1 MKFQGSLQLERYLSE
16 AFPRRTSLPHGRTGQ
31 KTPYVDQI
39 DGGWDVMKADG
50 TLIKG
55 FGRNG
60 EKAAKAY
67 LKKNF
72 KKLSK

>member
-1 MKFQGSLQLERYLSE
+1 MNYSRSWTAPGQGFVKE
-16 AFPRRTSLPHGRTGQ
+16 AMPRRGQ
-31 KTPYVDQI
+31 KDPYVDQI

-50 TLIKG
+50 TMVRA

-60 EKAAKAY
+60 EKAARAY

>member
-1 MKFQGSLQLERYLSE
+1 MSFQGSLQLERYLSE
-16 AFPRRTSLPHGRTGQ
+16 AMPRRGQ
-31 KTPYVDQI
+31 KDPYVDQI

-50 TLIKG
+50 TMVRA

-60 EKAAKAY
+60 EKAARAY